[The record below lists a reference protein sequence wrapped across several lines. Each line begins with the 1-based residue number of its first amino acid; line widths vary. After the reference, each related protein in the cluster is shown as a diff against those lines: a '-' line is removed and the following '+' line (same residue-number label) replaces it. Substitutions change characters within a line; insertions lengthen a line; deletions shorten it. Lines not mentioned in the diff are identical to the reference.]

1 MEVEMPSCDTPK
13 IRSLALAAV
22 LSFPLALIPVA
33 GFAMSPEER
42 THLDLSEYSVHD
54 KNAGYFNKDERR
66 AELAETNDPALL
78 RVIARLEKRELCA
91 ASGSVPVISGAEI
104 TPRFYE
110 DRDAWRRAAAPY
122 HDFEDMVS
130 NLAAQQFIAPQKG
143 PVIVS
148 FPCWTIGRIGC
159 LPQFRY
165 RDLKTSNMVPDRV
178 VLSLQRPLPIPSFGG
193 MFGHESRRL
202 RIETWLT
209 KAPKCILVIRVLLTT
224 PAATTISI
232 VARFTQPLLVLR

>member
-66 AELAETNDPALL
+66 AELAETNDPSLL

-91 ASGSVPVISGAEI
+91 ASASIPVISGAEI

-143 PVIVS
+143 ASDCLISLLDNWAKEDAFLS
-148 FPCWTIGRIGC
+148 FDIATSKRQTWYQIESFSLCSGLCLFHRSGGC
-159 LPQFRY
+159 CR
-165 RDLKTSNMVPDRV
+165 T
-178 VLSLQRPLPIPSFGG
+178 
-193 MFGHESRRL
+193 
-202 RIETWLT
+202 
-209 KAPKCILVIRVLLTT
+209 
-224 PAATTISI
+224 
-232 VARFTQPLLVLR
+232 